1 MKILAV
7 SDRVM
12 SHLYSTQVRPNYPDV
27 DLLISCGDLPF
38 YYLEYLVSAL
48 DVPLLYVCGNHDTT
62 PQYTTDGRMLKQV
75 NGGCDIHGQVVFE
88 KGLIFAGL
96 EGSMRYRPHAPLM
109 YTESEMNREISRLV
123 PRLLWNWVRHGRA
136 LDVLVTHSP
145 PYKVHDQP
153 DIAHTGFKRFHQLVR
168 VFRPRYLLHGHI
180 HVYRQDVPRVT
191 QLYDTLVINVY
202 PYRLLNFYNPPKAQQ
217 AL

>member
-136 LDVLVTHSP
+136 QRHQPAPAHRRAQGGDQQRQAPGNIGHRIGVHGTAGMNLVGIVDHVLVADDADDGSGHVNLGVALAHS
-145 PYKVHDQP
+145 
-153 DIAHTGFKRFHQLVR
+153 
-168 VFRPRYLLHGHI
+168 
-180 HVYRQDVPRVT
+180 
-191 QLYDTLVINVY
+191 
-202 PYRLLNFYNPPKAQQ
+202 
-217 AL
+217 